1 MEEKDFQI
9 FKEMGSFLFCRV
21 DRYHYQAGAIAL
33 SPAFRQVFP
42 VLSRLIDQA
51 RVLDV
56 TLGDHAY
63 RLLSWTE
70 RDSPQINMSWLCE
83 GQPGPAPALPFIP
96 EHVLLTDHLGGIA
109 ESFRWFPD
117 AFSANQ
123 NYMFI
128 PKYCR
133 LGLEE
138 EGGGL
143 ALYHLWCTQSNC
155 QPLPTQ
161 HLIEFTH
168 EAGGILSFYDPDTR
182 EVLIYANDHCDRRLI
197 QVPGQP
203 EYTFYTIAGV
213 RTFTDY
219 VESLAQQW
227 LDWVV

>member
-83 GQPGPAPALPFIP
+83 GEPGPAPALPFTP

-109 ESFRWFPD
+109 ESFWWFPD

-123 NYMFI
+123 NYMFT

-133 LGLEE
+133 LGLDRTRPVYEDVCARQGCTPIPTE
-138 EGGGL
+138 
-143 ALYHLWCTQSNC
+143 HLVM
-155 QPLPTQ
+155 
-161 HLIEFTH
+161 FAF
-168 EAGGILSFYDPDTR
+168 EAGGIRSFYDPETM
-182 EVLIYANDHCDRRLI
+182 EVLVFAPDHNDEYLKM
-197 QVPGQP
+197 VPGQP
-203 EYTFYTIAGV
+203 ELTFHTIAGV

-219 VESLAQQW
+219 VETLAQQW